1 MDLGLSV
8 TTTRFPESK
17 GFSLSIRA
25 RVNVMIRITQLSE
38 SKDRKID
45 FGGFWECNR

>member
-38 SKDRKID
+38 SKDRKIYLGD
-45 FGGFWECNR
+45 VGECNK